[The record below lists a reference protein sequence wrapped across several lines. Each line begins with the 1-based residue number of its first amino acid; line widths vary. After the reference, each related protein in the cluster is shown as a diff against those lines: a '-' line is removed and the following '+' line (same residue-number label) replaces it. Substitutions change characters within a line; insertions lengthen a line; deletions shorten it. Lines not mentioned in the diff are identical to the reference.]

1 MHQTQHAAQGIALS
15 IDVTISIVNWNT
27 RDELRE
33 CLNSVLA
40 CVEEGFEIPPQHTRY
55 EIVVVDNASP
65 DGSAGMVRAEFA
77 GKVTLIAND
86 ANRGFGAAHNQAIA
100 SSTGR
105 YVFFVNPD
113 SRMLGPDLLRRMIDY
128 MDANPG
134 IGALGP
140 RILNPDGTLQFSARR
155 FPPMFAGIFRH
166 TLLGRLFPRN
176 RFVRG
181 YLMTDNPHDSIMDVD
196 WLSGSAL
203 MVRREMIDRIG
214 AFDERFFMY
223 CEDVDLAKRAHD
235 AGWRVVYYPEVEVSH
250 RIGAA
255 SDKNPIAMIR
265 HHHRSMLL
273 YFLKHN
279 ARSPRILLTPLVM
292 IVLRIRTRARTKLV
306 R

>member
-1 MHQTQHAAQGIALS
+1 MPACEATVIP
-15 IDVTISIVNWNT
+15 DVTVSIVNWNT

-33 CLNSVLA
+33 CLNSVLSGVGA
-40 CVEEGFEIPPQHTRY
+40 GFEIPPQHPRY
-55 EIVVVDNASP
+55 EILVVDNASP
-65 DGSAGMVRAEFA
+65 DGSADMVRTDFA
-77 GKVTLIAND
+77 GKATLIPNEK
-86 ANRGFGAAHNQAIA
+86 NRGFGAAHNQAIEH
-100 SSTGR
+100 SSGR
-105 YVFFVNPD
+105 YVFFLNPD
-113 SRMLGPDLLRRMIDY
+113 SRMLQPDLLCRMVTY
-128 MDANPG
+128 MDANPD

-155 FPPMFAGIFRH
+155 FPPMFAGVFRH
-166 TLLGRLFPRN
+166 TILGRLFPKN

-181 YLMTDNPHDSIMDVD
+181 YLMTDNAHDATMDVD

-203 MVRREMIDRIG
+203 MVRREMLDGIG

-223 CEDVDLAKRAHD
+223 CEDVDICKRAHN

-255 SDKNPIAMIR
+255 SDKNPIAMIKQ
-265 HHHRSMLL
+265 HHRSMLL

-279 ARSPRILLTPLVM
+279 ARSPKILLTPLVLAALWM
-292 IVLRIRTRARTKLV
+292 RTRARVKLV